1 MALANKR
8 FILQKGYGC
17 GNEERKVSY
26 ETFTDEVMS
35 THEKLAGEPAMWIPF
50 LRVELKTAKMFL
62 RPALDETFFSLFF
75 SGTGGGRFFG

>member
-35 THEKLAGEPAMWIPF
+35 THEKLAVNRLCGF
-50 LRVELKTAKMFL
+50 L
-62 RPALDETFFSLFF
+62 FSE
-75 SGTGGGRFFG
+75 